1 MATGESSDAL
11 SKPFVIG
18 SIATWLGKKAEE
30 SRSHEWTI
38 YLRAAN
44 PEEDLSLI
52 VRKVVFVLHPTLQ
65 PPTRSERSQS
75 RAMPERPAPPTRL
88 PRARARFAPRLFAA
102 IETAPFEVTDQGWGE
117 FEVTLQVYFHDSR
130 DKPIE
135 LSHMLKLYPPGEQ
148 VNIAGKP
155 VVAERYDEFVFNSPS
170 EGLRQRLLTEAPPS
184 IKGWKHS
191 ANGKWFTDFEADAPV
206 ESQSLQQIYQVITSE
221 LQTASKRRRLLEDE
235 LKQLQGQNGL

>member
-65 PPTRSERSQS
+65 PPTRSERSPS
-75 RAMPERPAPPTRL
+75 RAFFFQCPNAQRPRHAY
-88 PRARARFAPRLFAA
+88 RARALDLLLAFSQR
-102 IETAPFEVTDQGWGE
+102 
-117 FEVTLQVYFHDSR
+117 S
-130 DKPIE
+130 
-135 LSHMLKLYPPGEQ
+135 
-148 VNIAGKP
+148 
-155 VVAERYDEFVFNSPS
+155 
-170 EGLRQRLLTEAPPS
+170 RQRHL
-184 IKGWKHS
+184 
-191 ANGKWFTDFEADAPV
+191 
-206 ESQSLQQIYQVITSE
+206 
-221 LQTASKRRRLLEDE
+221 R
-235 LKQLQGQNGL
+235 

>member
-1 MATGESSDAL
+1 MMATGESSDAL

-75 RAMPERPAPPTRL
+75 RAFSVQCPNARRPRHAY
-88 PRARARFAPRLFAA
+88 RARALDLLLAFSQR
-102 IETAPFEVTDQGWGE
+102 
-117 FEVTLQVYFHDSR
+117 SR
-130 DKPIE
+130 Q
-135 LSHMLKLYPPGEQ
+135 HH
-148 VNIAGKP
+148 
-155 VVAERYDEFVFNSPS
+155 
-170 EGLRQRLLTEAPPS
+170 LR
-184 IKGWKHS
+184 
-191 ANGKWFTDFEADAPV
+191 
-206 ESQSLQQIYQVITSE
+206 
-221 LQTASKRRRLLEDE
+221 
-235 LKQLQGQNGL
+235 

>member
-1 MATGESSDAL
+1 VNTLHPMATGESSDAL

-75 RAMPERPAPPTRL
+75 RAFSNARTPGAPDTL
-88 PRARARFAPRLFAA
+88 TARARSICSSPFRSDRDSA
-102 IETAPFEVTDQGWGE
+102 I
-117 FEVTLQVYFHDSR
+117 
-130 DKPIE
+130 
-135 LSHMLKLYPPGEQ
+135 
-148 VNIAGKP
+148 
-155 VVAERYDEFVFNSPS
+155 
-170 EGLRQRLLTEAPPS
+170 
-184 IKGWKHS
+184 
-191 ANGKWFTDFEADAPV
+191 
-206 ESQSLQQIYQVITSE
+206 
-221 LQTASKRRRLLEDE
+221 
-235 LKQLQGQNGL
+235 

>member
-75 RAMPERPAPPTRL
+75 RAFSDQCPNTRRPRHAY
-88 PRARARFAPRLFAA
+88 RARSICSSPFRSDRDSA
-102 IETAPFEVTDQGWGE
+102 I
-117 FEVTLQVYFHDSR
+117 
-130 DKPIE
+130 
-135 LSHMLKLYPPGEQ
+135 
-148 VNIAGKP
+148 
-155 VVAERYDEFVFNSPS
+155 
-170 EGLRQRLLTEAPPS
+170 
-184 IKGWKHS
+184 
-191 ANGKWFTDFEADAPV
+191 
-206 ESQSLQQIYQVITSE
+206 
-221 LQTASKRRRLLEDE
+221 
-235 LKQLQGQNGL
+235 

>member
-65 PPTRSERSQS
+65 PPTRSERSQP
-75 RAMPERPAPPTRL
+75 RALSVQCPNARRPRHAY
-88 PRARARFAPRLFAA
+88 RARARSFAPRLFRSDRNRA
-102 IETAPFEVTDQGWGE
+102 I
-117 FEVTLQVYFHDSR
+117 
-130 DKPIE
+130 
-135 LSHMLKLYPPGEQ
+135 
-148 VNIAGKP
+148 
-155 VVAERYDEFVFNSPS
+155 
-170 EGLRQRLLTEAPPS
+170 
-184 IKGWKHS
+184 
-191 ANGKWFTDFEADAPV
+191 
-206 ESQSLQQIYQVITSE
+206 
-221 LQTASKRRRLLEDE
+221 
-235 LKQLQGQNGL
+235 

>member
-65 PPTRSERSQS
+65 PPTRSERSS
-75 RAMPERPAPPTRL
+75 NARTPGAPDTL
-88 PRARARFAPRLFAA
+88 TARARSICSSPFRSDRDSA
-102 IETAPFEVTDQGWGE
+102 I
-117 FEVTLQVYFHDSR
+117 
-130 DKPIE
+130 
-135 LSHMLKLYPPGEQ
+135 
-148 VNIAGKP
+148 
-155 VVAERYDEFVFNSPS
+155 
-170 EGLRQRLLTEAPPS
+170 
-184 IKGWKHS
+184 
-191 ANGKWFTDFEADAPV
+191 
-206 ESQSLQQIYQVITSE
+206 
-221 LQTASKRRRLLEDE
+221 
-235 LKQLQGQNGL
+235 